1 MQRLMELFL
10 VFLKTGLF
18 GFGGGQASV
27 PLVQNEI
34 VDRLK
39 WMSIQEFTDAY
50 ALGNSLPG
58 PITTKLAALIGYK
71 TAGVLGLVIATL
83 GLILPSTIGIVILST
98 IYYKFKDSN
107 WLSGM
112 MIAVRPV
119 VVVLIS
125 GVVFSMSK
133 SSFGNIHTYLLGAI
147 AFVLV
152 YFTDVHP
159 VFIILGAFAY
169 GLVLI

>member
-1 MQRLMELFL
+1 MDKLMGLFL
-10 VFLKTGLF
+10 AFLKTGLF

-27 PLVQNEI
+27 PLVKREI
-34 VDRLK
+34 VEQLK
-39 WMSIQEFTDAY
+39 WMSIEEFTDAY

-71 TAGVLGLVIATL
+71 TAGIMGLVVATI
-83 GLILPSTIGIVILST
+83 GLVLPSTIGIVILST
-98 IYYKFKDSN
+98 VYYKFKDSD

-133 SSFGNIHTYLLGAI
+133 TSFGSIHTYVLGAI

-152 YFTDVHP
+152 YFTNVHP